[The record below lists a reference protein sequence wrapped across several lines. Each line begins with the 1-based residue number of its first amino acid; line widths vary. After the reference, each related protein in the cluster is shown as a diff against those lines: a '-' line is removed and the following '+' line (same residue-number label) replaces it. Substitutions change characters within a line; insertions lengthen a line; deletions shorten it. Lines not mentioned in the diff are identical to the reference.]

1 MSELTFLQRCGAFVA
16 AKEETDIQ
24 RFLDEA
30 NDAAAHAVRWP
41 NPKAIERAVDLQWKY
56 VDEVDRVRIWSPD
69 QEEMALAEFALQ
81 RLMQNKGSLGV
92 FDTPEEI

>member
-24 RFLDEA
+24 RFLNEA
-30 NDAAAHAVRWP
+30 NDAATHAVRWP

-81 RLMQNKGSLGV
+81 RLYATKGNLGV
-92 FDTPEEI
+92 YNSQEDL